1 MDGEY
6 HFRAVVAVIQPE
18 QLVIVGMERI
28 SVIVVFVVDDFFEII
43 RSFLPLPVE
52 QVDFPP

>member
-1 MDGEY
+1 M
-6 HFRAVVAVIQPE
+6 VAVIQPE

-43 RSFLPLPVE
+43 RSFFPLPVE